1 MLALWLVGGY
11 FSLDNPWPGYLWLQ
25 SCILAI
31 HEMAGMILTNMS
43 MSGYDMCYDKSTG
56 LLHNMP
62 FGWLL
67 GTRKV
72 REKIQVVLRGKVW
85 FQGKSVYRTQLVEPY
100 PLDLTDQ
107 YAEVATLSLSAR
119 ADALGVGLPTP
130 MAWKGH
136 DFAPL
141 ARPGWYDDEV
151 LASQWWNDA
160 PDIQEPMLFVAM
172 VCQRA

>member
-1 MLALWLVGGY
+1 
-11 FSLDNPWPGYLWLQ
+11 
-25 SCILAI
+25 
-31 HEMAGMILTNMS
+31 MA
-43 MSGYDMCYDKSTG
+43 GYDMCYDKSTG

-85 FQGKSVYRTQLVEPY
+85 FQETSVYRTRLVEPY

-136 DFAPL
+136 DFDHSRDRDGMTMKCWHHKGGMML
-141 ARPGWYDDEV
+141 QTYK
-151 LASQWWNDA
+151 S
-160 PDIQEPMLFVAM
+160 PMLSVAM
-172 VCQRA
+172 VCLRA